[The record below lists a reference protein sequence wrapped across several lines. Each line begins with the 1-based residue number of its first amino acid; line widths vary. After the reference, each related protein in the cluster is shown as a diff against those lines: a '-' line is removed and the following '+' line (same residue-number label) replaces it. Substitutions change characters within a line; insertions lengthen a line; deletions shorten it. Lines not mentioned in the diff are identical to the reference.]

1 MKKVIVFVFHRISY
15 TLIHSQTLHPR
26 GYFHSQGSHWGWVN
40 ANFRQFWRDIQLY
53 QLSLCSQASQ
63 AIDPSWKP
71 PILIILTGPSP
82 TCGWPT
88 LRPHKT
94 QDAGFFQACRNHPYN
109 GSMIYAPEMRRGLS
123 GGPTWPT
130 CCPSLWEDCWASR
143 SSPPSRHLPRLWFWR
158 PLGKAARA
166 CRWSYASRR
175 TCETP
180 RVNRLEKLIGWKKI
194 PRPDSGKV
202 ILIHQKVG
210 QRRKFEDIQG

>member
-88 LRPHKT
+88 WHKMLDSSKLVET
-94 QDAGFFQACRNHPYN
+94 THTMDLWSMHPKWDGDCQGGLPGLPVVQVSGRTAELHGLLLLLVICQGF
-109 GSMIYAPEMRRGLS
+109 GS
-123 GGPTWPT
+123 GGHWGRQQGLVVDHMPHDVPVKRQGSTGW
-130 CCPSLWEDCWASR
+130 R
-143 SSPPSRHLPRLWFWR
+143 SWLGERKYHDQT
-158 PLGKAARA
+158 LGK
-166 CRWSYASRR
+166 SS
-175 TCETP
+175 
-180 RVNRLEKLIGWKKI
+180 
-194 PRPDSGKV
+194 
-202 ILIHQKVG
+202 
-210 QRRKFEDIQG
+210 